1 MPILEDI
8 NPKIQRINVSDGK
21 TLRMRFFLFKTQE
34 IRKEYL
40 RLHVRNISKIAS
52 ENDENFIDR

>member
-8 NPKIQRINVSDGK
+8 NPKIQRNNVSDGK
-21 TLRMRFFLFKTQE
+21 TLRMSFFFKTQE
-34 IRKEYL
+34 IRKDYL

-52 ENDENFIDR
+52 ENENFSEK